1 MALYDT
7 IGGNYALRR
16 RPDPRIASAIEEALG
31 DASSVGSRSGPA
43 AEV

>member
-7 IGGNYALRR
+7 IGGNYTQRR

-31 DASSVGSRSGPA
+31 DAASVGSRGGPA